1 MIEVRKQVMSYLW
14 KRIPGRRNSP
24 GKASVTGTVV
34 IMETIVRDEV
44 RWEGGC
50 RSPRAG
56 VPNSQAMDWN
66 WSCGLL
72 GTKLHSRR

>member
-44 RWEGGC
+44 RWEGG
-50 RSPRAG
+50 
-56 VPNSQAMDWN
+56 
-66 WSCGLL
+66 
-72 GTKLHSRR
+72 